1 MRPTSTTM
9 LSLLPSLLISSLAP
23 GCASTPS
30 VRHAFDAPPERVR
43 EAVLSALAGYD
54 DVRDE
59 NGVITTGWG
68 PETDGA
74 PQGLFIG
81 NDYRVRVRHRVELR
95 DSAVSVA
102 SVVERRAPGG
112 LRANRWERADG
123 GGKPEAALLDAIAS
137 QLEKKKP

>member
-1 MRPTSTTM
+1 M
-9 LSLLPSLLISSLAP
+9 LSLLPSLLISSCVA
-23 GCASTPS
+23 T
-30 VRHAFDAPPERVR
+30 RTHQDAFDAPPERVR

-59 NGVITTGWG
+59 QGVITTGWG

-95 DSAVSVA
+95 DSVVSVS
-102 SVVERRAPGG
+102 SVLERRAPGG

-137 QLEKKKP
+137 RLEKKKP

>member
-1 MRPTSTTM
+1 VRPTSTTM
-9 LSLLPSLLISSLAP
+9 LSLLPSLLISS
-23 GCASTPS
+23 CASAPS
-30 VRHAFDAPPERVR
+30 VRRAFDAPPERVR
-43 EAVLSALAGYD
+43 EAVLSALAGYE

-59 NGVITTGWG
+59 GGVIATGWG

-123 GGKPEAALLDAIAS
+123 GGRPEAALLDAIAAR
-137 QLEKKKP
+137 LERKRP